1 MGHEVRQADLD
12 SIAQELNE
20 RPRQSLSSKAPSQA
34 LAETLHR
41 PPEPAIPGAVI
52 RRWTSYQPA
61 NHRPNTAAAIADKA
75 PRPIKAPG
83 FWSNFKSDLV
93 EGRAG
98 TWSDSRP
105 WSTEPG
111 HEKPA
116 LCRNGLLPWHSA
128 SSLLAYCDMR
138 TLYLRNVP
146 DDVVARLERLAARDA
161 TSVGAVAVRE
171 LAEVSRRA
179 DNPALLG
186 SLPDFG
192 VNAATILHDLDAGR
206 AGR

>member
-1 MGHEVRQADLD
+1 MLRLTNLLRTRCRAEPDRLPTLALGRLD
-12 SIAQELNE
+12 
-20 RPRQSLSSKAPSQA
+20 
-34 LAETLHR
+34 
-41 PPEPAIPGAVI
+41 
-52 RRWTSYQPA
+52 
-61 NHRPNTAAAIADKA
+61 
-75 PRPIKAPG
+75 
-83 FWSNFKSDLV
+83 
-93 EGRAG
+93 
-98 TWSDSRP
+98 
-105 WSTEPG
+105 PG
-111 HEKPA
+111 HEKSA

-128 SSLLAYCDMR
+128 SSLIAYCDMR

-206 AGR
+206 ADR